1 MQIPQFENPTPW
13 LIQYFRENWL
23 HRPQPEFLAA
33 WPEPDNPRIPP
44 RWIVVRDDGGTDL
57 PDGVQQARDI
67 AFTVSAPKRWLADQ
81 DAENLCALI
90 RALPYAKT
98 TPVTHVFSLVGP
110 QPITDQTYPH
120 LRYIT
125 CSLYITGAPINIGGT
140 DYYGS

>member
-1 MQIPQFENPTPW
+1 MQVVHYENPTPW
-13 LIQYFRENWL
+13 LIRYFRENWDASK
-23 HRPQPEFLAA
+23 PPEFLAA

-44 RWIVVRDDGGTDL
+44 RWVVVRDDGGTDL
-57 PDGVQQARDI
+57 DDGVQQARDI
-67 AFTVSAPKRWLADQ
+67 AFTVSAPTRWKADQ

-90 RALPYAKT
+90 RALPYAKN
-98 TPVTHVFSLVGP
+98 TPATHVANLVGP

-125 CSLYITGAPINIGGT
+125 CSLYITGAPINIGGN